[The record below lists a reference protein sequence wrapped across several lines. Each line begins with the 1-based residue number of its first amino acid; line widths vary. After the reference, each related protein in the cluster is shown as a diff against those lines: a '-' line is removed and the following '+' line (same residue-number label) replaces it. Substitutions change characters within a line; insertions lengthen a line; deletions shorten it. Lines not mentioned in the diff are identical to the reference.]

1 MITLSKKRILI
12 SAIMSVMVLTAI
24 ADEYKDP
31 ATNVIYTYDPTG
43 NTAEVKM
50 GYWDMYDDGSNN
62 PPSPGSP
69 NAKEELVIL
78 DRFSVDGKEYVVDKI
93 SDYALCCLNIKSVV
107 IPSSVKSI
115 GWYAFYGCH
124 ELSNLVL
131 SEGIKSIGML
141 AFSNCHSMTSFSL
154 PEGLEEIGFEA
165 FACNPAQES
174 ISIPST
180 VTKIEPLVFFCCDAL
195 TEVTS
200 MIENPFKVE
209 NLCGYSPQV
218 QTTLRVPYGTKSKYE
233 ETSGWNQFYRIEELN
248 SVTNYLSF
256 VEEGKVW
263 HYEVSNPNAG
273 SEHYSEWL
281 TDYMLEG
288 DTIIGNYNCKKLYV
302 TSDCPFNK
310 RERLY
315 SGALFEKDSL
325 VYHIY
330 PNGTEPYLLYDFTP
344 QKGDDVSIGGI
355 SLTIRDRQNIPYNG
369 KPWLVL
375 TWSPKDFDIYKSLLI
390 EGIGCPDSEI
400 LNYYDSWTPGAY
412 RYKLLSCE
420 VNGKEIFSTNTF
432 PLINGPV
439 TFTAGQMA
447 TIVLPTAPD
456 ASKGM

>member
-1 MITLSKKRILI
+1 MKRILLLLLLQV
-12 SAIMSVMVLTAI
+12 SAIVCF

-31 ATNVIYTYDPTG
+31 ATNVIYTYDPAG

-50 GYWDMYDDGSNN
+50 GYWDMFDDGSND

-69 NAKEELVIL
+69 DAKEEIVIL
-78 DRFSVDGKEYVVDKI
+78 NRFSVDGKEYVVDKI
-93 SDYALCCLNIKSVV
+93 SDYALCCLKIKSVV

-233 ETSGWNQFYRIEELN
+233 ETPGWNQFYRIEEIQPTGII
-248 SVTNYLSF
+248 SPA
-256 VEEGKVW
+256 GK
-263 HYEVSNPNAG
+263 
-273 SEHYSEWL
+273 
-281 TDYMLEG
+281 
-288 DTIIGNYNCKKLYV
+288 
-302 TSDCPFNK
+302 
-310 RERLY
+310 
-315 SGALFEKDSL
+315 
-325 VYHIY
+325 
-330 PNGTEPYLLYDFTP
+330 TED
-344 QKGDDVSIGGI
+344 GGI
-355 SLTIRDRQNIPYNG
+355 YDLSGRKMANG
-369 KPWLVL
+369 KLPCG
-375 TWSPKDFDIYKSLLI
+375 IYI
-390 EGIGCPDSEI
+390 EG
-400 LNYYDSWTPGAY
+400 
-412 RYKLLSCE
+412 
-420 VNGKEIFSTNTF
+420 GKKK
-432 PLINGPV
+432 V
-439 TFTAGQMA
+439 
-447 TIVLPTAPD
+447 
-456 ASKGM
+456 K